1 MRGIISKN
9 FLYGLAFVT
18 ALAPYTARAADPI
31 GQVKA
36 ADGHVTVERGGAT
49 QPIAVGD
56 HVFQSDAV
64 VTAAGSVQISFID
77 NSMMSLGPNS
87 RLVLDNFSFNT
98 TTHEG
103 EFDSSLQTG
112 VVTVKSGQIMKQ
124 SPQAVKIKTPAALL
138 GVRGTEF
145 VVRADEKGDAANND
159 AAK

>member
-31 GQVKA
+31 GQVKT
-36 ADGHVTVERGGAT
+36 ADGTVTVERAGAA

-56 HVFQSDAV
+56 HVFQSDV
-64 VTAAGSVQISFID
+64 VITAPGASVGITFID
-77 NSMMSLGPNS
+77 NSMMSLGPDS
-87 RLVLDNFSFNT
+87 RLVLDNFKFDT

-103 EFDSSLQTG
+103 EFDSSLQKGTLA
-112 VVTVKSGQIMKQ
+112 VKSGQIVKQ
-124 SPQAVKIKTPAALL
+124 TPEAMKIKTPAALL

-145 VVRADEKGDAANND
+145 VVRADEK
-159 AAK
+159 K